1 MKTKTFLALFG
12 LFLLL
17 QVTGPGA
24 QAAGPNGH
32 TIITL
37 ALGFYLATQIPTL
50 ALVQRL
56 KASQQTPAPLKD
68 HTHA

>member
-1 MKTKTFLALFG
+1 MKTKTFLALLG

-17 QVTGPGA
+17 QVTGPGGR
-24 QAAGPNGH
+24 AAGPNGH
-32 TIITL
+32 TIVSL

-56 KASQQTPAPLKD
+56 KASQQQKEA
-68 HTHA
+68 

>member
-1 MKTKTFLALFG
+1 MKTKTFILLFALFI
-12 LFLLL
+12 LL

-32 TIITL
+32 TIVSL

-56 KASQQTPAPLKD
+56 KAGQQTSE
-68 HTHA
+68 

>member
-1 MKTKTFLALFG
+1 MKTKTFLALFS

-17 QVTGPGA
+17 QVTGPGS

-32 TIITL
+32 TIVSL

-56 KASQQTPAPLKD
+56 KASQQQKEA
-68 HTHA
+68 

>member
-1 MKTKTFLALFG
+1 MKTKTFILLFALFI
-12 LFLLL
+12 LL
-17 QVTGPGA
+17 QITGPGA

-32 TIITL
+32 TIISL

-56 KASQQTPAPLKD
+56 KASQQQKEA
-68 HTHA
+68 